1 MVRLQFR
8 IIEKSY
14 KKGLRVY
21 KHEEVTLNFPKELHE
36 LLRFLSNK
44 RLEIKGYR
52 EGNKVHLVIGD
63 KEELWKRHG
72 FSAFQG

>member
-36 LLRFLSNK
+36 LLRILCDK
-44 RLEIKGYR
+44 KLEIKGYA
-52 EGNKVHLVIGD
+52 EGNKVHLILCY
-63 KEELWKRHG
+63 KEE
-72 FSAFQG
+72 S

>member
-1 MVRLQFR
+1 MVKLHFR

-36 LLRFLSNK
+36 LLRVLCDK
-44 RLEIKGYR
+44 KLEIRGFT
-52 EGNKVHLVIGD
+52 EGNKVLSVS
-63 KEELWKRHG
+63 L
-72 FSAFQG
+72 SALACSCGSTVTNR

>member
-36 LLRFLSNK
+36 LLRVLCDK
-44 RLEIKGYR
+44 KLEIKGYA
-52 EGNKVHLVIGD
+52 EGGKVHLVLGC
-63 KEELWKRHG
+63 KED
-72 FSAFQG
+72 S